1 MITNIFVLFQVLK
14 NYRRA
19 ILYRRAAAYY
29 AAGLMESKVE
39 TANASFCEHSVT
51 SPLVANCVEQTT
63 SILKRQGSRTNKQVV
78 CYFKNILGSEAA
90 FQTY

>member
-63 SILKRQGSRTNKQVV
+63 SILKQLLSRQESVTPPGGPNS
-78 CYFKNILGSEAA
+78 A
-90 FQTY
+90 